1 MSYSVKRPR
10 CKQFFRVMRITTL
23 LLFVFIFCMH
33 AENSSSQNVNV
44 TIKRSN
50 TELENVL
57 NDIEKQTDYLFI
69 YNKFV
74 NVDRKVSVN
83 LKKASLEEVLAN
95 LFAGT
100 DVKYSVDGSYIL
112 LSAGGTTTTIS
123 LSAQQGKM
131 VSGVITDINGEPI
144 IGANVI
150 EKDSESVG
158 TVTDVDGKFTLA
170 LDKPAATLVVSYI
183 GYLTKE
189 VPVGSQSVLKI
200 ILSEDTQNLEEVVVI
215 GYGSVKKSDLTGAVG
230 SIQVDK
236 VQGISVKS
244 VDQMLQG
251 RTSGLYMVQNSGMPG
266 ASSTVRIRGGNSI
279 SGGNEPLY
287 IIDGMPVYPSADAS
301 QTALS
306 PLNSIPT
313 SDIES
318 IEVLKDASAAAIYGS
333 RGSNGVV
340 LVTTKKGTS
349 DKLSVSYDGYVG
361 VQNVSKKLDMM
372 NAYEYAEFVKD
383 ARNNAYLSKVPGAS
397 ASDPNSVRPKGYMQI
412 ATDLFPYL
420 EGVKGLTDTDWQ
432 DAIFRTAMT
441 TGHNISLS
449 GKSNSVNYF
458 VSGNY
463 MKKEGTII
471 GSDFEKFGGRLNLS
485 GQHKRLKFG
494 VNFAPSYSVSNS
506 VDASG
511 AGGIVQSALMMPPTF
526 PVYNADG
533 SYNFQGNG
541 YWRIGTDYEHN
552 EVMNPV
558 AMARLQSNVTDRMSI
573 TGKAYAELELMKGLS
588 YKLSLGGDYYGAHN
602 DKYRQSGL
610 PLKGKDYYDSPSN
623 PIGYS
628 SSSFFF
634 NWLVENQLTYTT
646 TINKKHN
653 ITAILV
659 QSAQKE
665 TKKTDNVTATD
676 YPNDYIQTVNGGT
689 VTKGGSDKTQWSI
702 ASYLARVQYNYEG
715 RYMLSAAI
723 RTDGSSRF
731 GKNNRWGYFPSA
743 SAAWR
748 ISDEK
753 FFKNIK
759 ELSFV
764 NDMKIRASYG
774 VTGNFEIGNY
784 DHLATMSTDNY
795 ILGTNGGLLH
805 YGYKPDNIK
814 RDDLS
819 WEKNQ
824 MINAGI
830 DLQMFDGYIGFSVD
844 YYNTNTSNMLL
855 YVPVPLL
862 TGYSTSLQNLGKV
875 NNRGWELALTSQHTF
890 TNGFGYSFNANY
902 AKNTNEVKELGPG
915 NAPIISSGS
924 VGHAYYITEV
934 GKPIGNY
941 YLLVQ
946 DGIFATEEDLK
957 KYPHFDN
964 TEVGDFRFVDVDG
977 DGKLDLDKDRT
988 ICGNYMPKFTYG
1000 FGGKLWY
1007 AGFDM
1012 DFNFQGVY
1020 GNKILNLN
1028 KRYLDNMEGNTNG
1041 TKIALDRWKSPENPG
1056 SGSVNKANRKQTGY
1070 NSRTS
1075 TWHLE
1080 SGSYLRLQNL
1090 SLGYTLPRALTQ
1102 KFKVEKMRVYVSGQN
1117 LFTITNYSGYNPEV
1131 NARPSKNLTPGEDY
1145 GTYPLARTYM
1155 FGLNLTL

>member
-1 MSYSVKRPR
+1 MNLKRISAS
-10 CKQFFRVMRITTL
+10 CFCL
-23 LLFVFIFCMH
+23 LL
-33 AENSSSQNVNV
+33 
-44 TIKRSN
+44 
-50 TELENVL
+50 
-57 NDIEKQTDYLFI
+57 
-69 YNKFV
+69 
-74 NVDRKVSVN
+74 
-83 LKKASLEEVLAN
+83 
-95 LFAGT
+95 AGQ
-100 DVKYSVDGSYIL
+100 L
-112 LSAGGTTTTIS
+112 S
-123 LSAQQGKM
+123 LSAQNVSFSSNKVTLKSAFEKIEKASNYKIAYNSSQLDANRSVTLTKKSDDVLGMMTQLLKGTNCTYEIEGNYIVIKPQQKKATGKKIKVRGVVKDETGEPVIGATVM
-131 VSGVITDINGEPI
+131 EKGSSNNGVITDLDGNYT
-144 IGANVI
+144 I
-150 EKDSESVG
+150 EISG
-158 TVTDVDGKFTLA
+158 DGLFT
-170 LDKPAATLVVSYI
+170 VSYI
-183 GYLTKE
+183 GCKDQEIAVNGRDVINVNLADDNK
-189 VPVGSQSVLKI
+189 V
-200 ILSEDTQNLEEVVVI
+200 LEEVVVV
-215 GYGSVKKSDLTGAVG
+215 GYGVQKKRDVSTAVSSVKAEALANNPASDFRQALAG
-230 SIQVDK
+230 K
-236 VQGISVKS
+236 
-244 VDQMLQG
+244 
-251 RTSGLYMVQNSGMPG
+251 MPG
-266 ASSTVRIRGGNSI
+266 VQVTVPSGDPEGSVSIRVRGVSTVNAGSN
-279 SGGNEPLY
+279 PLY
-287 IIDGMPVYPSADAS
+287 VVDGVPMERGFAN
-301 QTALS
+301 
-306 PLNSIPT
+306 LNT
-313 SDIES
+313 NDIES

-333 RGSNGVV
+333 RGSNGVI

-349 DKLSVSYDGYVG
+349 DKLAVSYDGYVG
-361 VQNVSKKLDMM
+361 IQNVSKKLDMM
-372 NAYEYAEFVKD
+372 NAYQFAEFVKD
-383 ARNNAYLSKVPGAS
+383 AHDNAYLSEVPGAS
-397 ASDPNSVRPKGYMQI
+397 ASDPNSVRPKGYHQVP
-412 ATDLFPYL
+412 TDLFPYL
-420 EGVKGLTDTDWQ
+420 DGVKGLTDTDWQ

-441 TGHNISLS
+441 TGHNVSLS

-471 GSDFEKFGGRLNLS
+471 GSDFEKFGARINLS

-494 VNFAPSYSVSNS
+494 VNFAPSYSVSNT

-541 YWRIGTDYEHN
+541 YWRIGTDYQHN

-573 TGKAYAELELMKGLS
+573 TGKAFAELELMKGLS
-588 YKLSLGGDYYGAHN
+588 YKFSLGGDYYGAHN
-602 DKYRQSGL
+602 DKYRQSAL
-610 PLKGKDYYDSPSN
+610 PLKGKDYYNSPSN
-623 PIGYS
+623 PEGYS

-653 ITAILV
+653 LTAILV

-676 YPNDYIQTVNGGT
+676 YPNDYIHTVNGGT

-748 ISDEK
+748 ISDEN
-753 FFKNIK
+753 FFKKIK

-784 DHLATMSTDNY
+784 DHLATMSIDNY
-795 ILGTNGGLLH
+795 ILGNGLA

-824 MINAGI
+824 MVNAGI
-830 DLQMFDGYIGFSVD
+830 DLQMLDGFIGLSVD

-875 NNRGWELALTSQHTF
+875 NNRGWEIALTSQHTF
-890 TNGFGYSFNANY
+890 ANGFGYSFNANY

-915 NAPIISSGS
+915 NASIISSGS
-924 VGHAYYITEV
+924 VAHAYYITEV

-946 DGIFATEEDLK
+946 DGIFETEEDLK
-957 KYPHFDN
+957 KYPHFEN
-964 TEVGDFRFVDVDG
+964 TKVGDFRFVDVDG

-988 ICGNYMPKFTYG
+988 VCGNYMPKFTYG
-1000 FGGKLWY
+1000 FGGKIWY
-1007 AGFDM
+1007 GGFDM
-1012 DFNFQGVY
+1012 DFSFQGVY

-1028 KRYLDNMEGNTNG
+1028 KRYIDNMEGNVNG
-1041 TKIALDRWKSPENPG
+1041 TTIALDRWKNTENPG
-1056 SGSVNKANRKQTGY
+1056 SGAVNKANRKQTGY
-1070 NSRTS
+1070 NGRTP

-1090 SLGYTLPRALTQ
+1090 AFGYTLPRELTQ

-1155 FGLNLTL
+1155 FGLNITL

>member
-1 MSYSVKRPR
+1 MNLKRISAS
-10 CKQFFRVMRITTL
+10 CFCL
-23 LLFVFIFCMH
+23 LLASQMCVSAQTVSFSSNKVKLKSAFEKIEQ
-33 AENSSSQNVNV
+33 ATQYKVAYNSSQFDANR
-44 TIKRSN
+44 TATLTKRSDDVFGMMTQLLKN
-50 TELENVL
+50 TQCTYELQGNYIVIKSQQKSKSQVSGKKIKVHGIVKDETGEPVIGATVKEKGNPGNGVAT
-57 NDIEKQTDYLFI
+57 DIDGNYTIEI
-69 YNKFV
+69 P
-74 NVDRKVSVN
+74 
-83 LKKASLEEVLAN
+83 
-95 LFAGT
+95 
-100 DVKYSVDGSYIL
+100 VDG
-112 LSAGGTTTTIS
+112 
-123 LSAQQGKM
+123 M
-131 VSGVITDINGEPI
+131 
-144 IGANVI
+144 
-150 EKDSESVG
+150 
-158 TVTDVDGKFTLA
+158 LA
-170 LDKPAATLVVSYI
+170 VSYI
-183 GYLTKE
+183 GCKDQDVKVNGRELINVNLADDNK
-189 VPVGSQSVLKI
+189 VL
-200 ILSEDTQNLEEVVVI
+200 DEVVVV
-215 GYGSVKKSDLTGAVG
+215 GYGVQKKRDVSTAVSSVKAEALANNPSTDFRQALAGKMPGVQVTVPSGDPEG
-230 SIQVDK
+230 SVSIRVR
-236 VQGISVKS
+236 GIS
-244 VDQMLQG
+244 
-251 RTSGLYMVQNSGMPG
+251 
-266 ASSTVRIRGGNSI
+266 TVNAGSD
-279 SGGNEPLY
+279 PLY
-287 IIDGMPVYPSADAS
+287 VVDGVPMERGFAN
-301 QTALS
+301 
-306 PLNSIPT
+306 LNT
-313 SDIES
+313 NDIES
-318 IEVLKDASAAAIYGS
+318 VEVLKDASAAAIYGS

-361 VQNVSKKLDMM
+361 VQSVSKKLDMM
-372 NAYEYAEFVKD
+372 NAYEYAEFVRD
-383 ARNNAYLSKVPGAS
+383 GHNNAYLSEVPGAS
-397 ASDPNSVRPKGYMQI
+397 ASDPNSVRPKGYQQI
-412 ATDLFPYL
+412 PTDLYPYL
-420 EGVKGLTDTDWQ
+420 EGVQGLTDTDWQ
-432 DAIFRTAMT
+432 DAIFRNAIT
-441 TGHNISLS
+441 TGHNISVS
-449 GKSNSVNYF
+449 GKTNSINYF

-463 MKKEGTII
+463 MKKEGIII
-471 GSDFEKFGGRLNLS
+471 GSDFEKYGGRLNLS

-494 VNFAPSYSVSNS
+494 VNFAPSYSTSNS

-511 AGGIVQSALMMPPTF
+511 AGGIVQSALMMPPIF

-541 YWRIGTDYEHN
+541 YWRIGTDYQHN
-552 EVMNPV
+552 EILNPV

-573 TGKAYAELELMKGLS
+573 TGKVYAELELYKGLS

-602 DKYRQSGL
+602 DKYRQSSL
-610 PLKGKDYYDSPSN
+610 PLKGKDYYDAASN
-623 PIGYS
+623 PEGYS
-628 SSSFFF
+628 SSSFYF
-634 NWLVENQLTYTT
+634 NWLIENQLTYTT

-723 RTDGSSRF
+723 RADGSSRF

-743 SAAWR
+743 SVAWR

-753 FFKNIK
+753 FFKNVK
-759 ELSFV
+759 ALSFI

-784 DHLATMSTDNY
+784 EHLATMSTDNY
-795 ILGTNGGLLH
+795 ILGTNGGSLV

-824 MINAGI
+824 MVNAGI
-830 DLQMFDGYIGFSVD
+830 DVQMFDGYLGFSVD

-855 YVPVPLL
+855 YVPVPLV
-862 TGYSTSLQNLGKV
+862 TGYSTSLQNIGKV
-875 NNRGWELALTSQHTF
+875 NNRGWEIALTSQHTF
-890 TNGFGYSFNANY
+890 ANGFGYSFNANY

-915 NAPIISSGS
+915 NASIISSGS
-924 VGHAYYITEV
+924 VSHAYYITEV
-934 GKPIGNY
+934 GKPIGSY

-946 DGIFATEEDLK
+946 DGIFETEEDLK
-957 KYPHFDN
+957 KYPHFEN
-964 TEVGDFRFVDVDG
+964 TKVGDFRFVDVDG

-988 ICGNYMPKFTYG
+988 VCGNYMPKFTYG

-1028 KRYLDNMEGNTNG
+1028 KRYIDNMEGNVNG
-1041 TKIALDRWKSPENPG
+1041 TKVALDRWRSETDPG
-1056 SGSVNKANRKQTGY
+1056 NGTVNKANRKQTGY
-1070 NSRTS
+1070 NGRTS

-1090 SLGYTLPRALTQ
+1090 SLGYTLPRTFTQ
-1102 KFKVEKMRVYVSGQN
+1102 KFKVEKLRVYVSGQN

-1131 NARPSKNLTPGEDY
+1131 NARPSANLTPGEDY

-1155 FGLNLTL
+1155 FGLNLTI

>member
-1 MSYSVKRPR
+1 MLN
-10 CKQFFRVMRITTL
+10 QL
-23 LLFVFIFCMH
+23 LKGTNC
-33 AENSSSQNVNV
+33 
-44 TIKRSN
+44 TY
-50 TELENVL
+50 ELEGNYIIIKSQHKGKAQSHGTKIKVKGVVK
-57 NDIEKQTDYLFI
+57 DETGEPVIGATVMEKG
-69 YNKFV
+69 
-74 NVDRKVSVN
+74 S
-83 LKKASLEEVLAN
+83 AN
-95 LFAGT
+95 N
-100 DVKYSVDGSYIL
+100 
-112 LSAGGTTTTIS
+112 
-123 LSAQQGKM
+123 
-131 VSGVITDINGEPI
+131 GVITDIDGNYT
-144 IGANVI
+144 I
-150 EKDSESVG
+150 EIAS
-158 TVTDVDGKFTLA
+158 DGLLA
-170 LDKPAATLVVSYI
+170 VSYI
-183 GYLTKE
+183 GCKDQEIKVNGRE
-189 VPVGSQSVLKI
+189 VINVNLADDNKVL
-200 ILSEDTQNLEEVVVI
+200 DEVVVV
-215 GYGSVKKSDLTGAVG
+215 GYGVQKKRDVSTAVSSVKAEALANNPASDFRQALAG
-230 SIQVDK
+230 K
-236 VQGISVKS
+236 
-244 VDQMLQG
+244 
-251 RTSGLYMVQNSGMPG
+251 MPG
-266 ASSTVRIRGGNSI
+266 VQVTVPSGDPEGSVSIRVRGVSTVNAGSD
-279 SGGNEPLY
+279 PLY
-287 IIDGMPVYPSADAS
+287 VVDGVPMERGFAN
-301 QTALS
+301 
-306 PLNSIPT
+306 LNT
-313 SDIES
+313 NDIES

-383 ARNNAYLSKVPGAS
+383 AHDNAYLDKNPNGS
-397 ASDPNSVRPKGYMQI
+397 ASDPNSSRKEGYMKI
-412 ATDLFPYL
+412 PDMLVPYL
-420 EGVKGLTDTDWQ
+420 EGKTGLTDTDWQ
-432 DAIFRTAMT
+432 DAIFRSAMT

-449 GKSNSVNYF
+449 GKSNSINYF

-463 MKKEGTII
+463 MKKNGIII
-471 GSDFEKFGGRLNLS
+471 GSDFEKYGGRLNLS

-506 VDASG
+506 VNASG
-511 AGGIVQSALMMPPTF
+511 ANGIVQSALMMPPIF
-526 PVYNADG
+526 PVYNPDG
-533 SYNFQGNG
+533 SYNYQGNG
-541 YWRIGTDYEHN
+541 FLRIGTDYQIN
-552 EVMNPV
+552 EVLNPV

-573 TGKAYAELELMKGLS
+573 TGKAFAELELMKGLS
-588 YKLSLGGDYYGAHN
+588 YKFSMGGDYYGAHN
-602 DKYRQSGL
+602 DQYRQSAL
-610 PLKGKDYYDSPSN
+610 PLKGKNYYDTPSN
-623 PIGYS
+623 PKGYS
-628 SSSFFF
+628 SSSFYF
-634 NWLVENQLTYTT
+634 NWLIENQLTYTT

-653 ITAILV
+653 ISAVLV

-665 TKKTDNVTATD
+665 TMKSNNVTATD
-676 YPNDYIQTVNGGT
+676 YPNDYIHTINGGT
-689 VTKGGSDKTQWSI
+689 VTEGGSDKTQWSI

-748 ISDEK
+748 ISDEQ
-753 FFKNIK
+753 FFKNVK
-759 ELSFV
+759 ELSFI

-774 VTGNFEIGNY
+774 VTGNFQIGDY
-784 DHLATMSTDNY
+784 DHLATMSIDNY
-795 ILGTNGGLLH
+795 ILGNDLA

-830 DLQMFDGYIGFSVD
+830 DIQMFDGYLGVSID

-875 NNRGWELALTSQHTF
+875 NNRGWEIGLTSQHTF
-890 TNGFGYSFNANY
+890 ANGLGYSFNVNY

-934 GKPIGNY
+934 GKPIGSY
-941 YLLVQ
+941 YLLKY
-946 DGIFATEEDLK
+946 DGVFKNQQELDS
-957 KYPHFDN
+957 YPHLAN
-964 TEVGDFRFVDVDG
+964 AKVGDFRFVDVDG
-977 DGKLDLDKDRT
+977 SGDIDLDKDRT
-988 ICGNYMPKFTYG
+988 VCGNYMPKFTYG

-1028 KRYLDNMEGNTNG
+1028 RRYIDNMEGNVNG
-1041 TKIALDRWKSPENPG
+1041 TKVALDRWKSPENPG
-1056 SGSVNKANRKQTGY
+1056 SGWVNRANRKQTGS
-1070 NSRTS
+1070 NGRTS

-1080 SGSYLRLQNL
+1080 GGSYLRLQNL
-1090 SLGYTLPRALTQ
+1090 SLGYTLPRNFTQ
-1102 KFKVEKMRVYVSGQN
+1102 KFKVEKLRVYVSGQN
-1117 LFTITNYSGYNPEV
+1117 LFTITDYSGYNPEV

>member
-1 MSYSVKRPR
+1 MIDFFLAKHHISRTNGCRKKSKVRGVVKDETGEPVIGAT
-10 CKQFFRVMRITTL
+10 VM
-23 LLFVFIFCMH
+23 
-33 AENSSSQNVNV
+33 
-44 TIKRSN
+44 
-50 TELENVL
+50 
-57 NDIEKQTDYLFI
+57 EK
-69 YNKFV
+69 
-74 NVDRKVSVN
+74 
-83 LKKASLEEVLAN
+83 
-95 LFAGT
+95 
-100 DVKYSVDGSYIL
+100 
-112 LSAGGTTTTIS
+112 GTTTN
-123 LSAQQGKM
+123 
-131 VSGVITDINGEPI
+131 GV
-144 IGANVI
+144 
-150 EKDSESVG
+150 
-158 TVTDVDGKFTLA
+158 VTDFDGNYTIEIPADGMLA
-170 LDKPAATLVVSYI
+170 VSYI
-183 GYLTKE
+183 GCKDQDIKVNGRE
-189 VPVGSQSVLKI
+189 VINVNLADDNKV
-200 ILSEDTQNLEEVVVI
+200 LEEVVVV
-215 GYGSVKKSDLTGAVG
+215 GYGVQKKRDVSTAVSSVKAEALANNPSTDFRQALAGK
-230 SIQVDK
+230 
-236 VQGISVKS
+236 
-244 VDQMLQG
+244 
-251 RTSGLYMVQNSGMPG
+251 MPG
-266 ASSTVRIRGGNSI
+266 VQVTVPSGDPEGSVSIRVRGVSTVNAGSD
-279 SGGNEPLY
+279 PLY
-287 IIDGMPVYPSADAS
+287 VVDGVPMERGFAN
-301 QTALS
+301 
-306 PLNSIPT
+306 LNT
-313 SDIES
+313 NDIES
-318 IEVLKDASAAAIYGS
+318 VEVLKDASAAAIYGS

-383 ARNNAYLSKVPGAS
+383 AHDNAYLDKNPNGS
-397 ASDPNSVRPKGYMQI
+397 ANDPNSSRKEGYMKI
-412 ATDLFPYL
+412 PDMLVPYL
-420 EGVKGLTDTDWQ
+420 EGKTGLTDTDWQ
-432 DAIFRTAMT
+432 DAIFRSAMT

-449 GKSNSVNYF
+449 GKSNSINYF

-463 MKKEGTII
+463 MKKEGIII
-471 GSDFEKFGGRLNLS
+471 GSDFEKYGGRLNLS

-506 VDASG
+506 VNASG
-511 AGGIVQSALMMPPTF
+511 ANGIVQSALMMPPIF
-526 PVYNADG
+526 PVYNPDG
-533 SYNFQGNG
+533 SYNYQGNG
-541 YWRIGTDYEHN
+541 YLRIGTDYQIN
-552 EVMNPV
+552 EVLNPV

-573 TGKAYAELELMKGLS
+573 TGKAFAELELMKGLS

-602 DKYRQSGL
+602 DQYRQSAL
-610 PLKGKDYYDSPSN
+610 PLKGKNYYDTPSN
-623 PIGYS
+623 PKGYS

-646 TINKKHN
+646 TIDKKHN
-653 ITAILV
+653 ISAVLV

-665 TKKTDNVTATD
+665 TMKTDNVTATD
-676 YPNDYIQTVNGGT
+676 YPNDYIHTINGGT
-689 VTKGGSDKTQWSI
+689 VTEGESDKTQWSI

-723 RTDGSSRF
+723 RADGSSRF

-748 ISDEK
+748 ISDEQ
-753 FFKNIK
+753 FFKNVK
-759 ELSFV
+759 KLSFI

-774 VTGNFEIGNY
+774 VTGNFQIGNY
-784 DHLATMSTDNY
+784 DHLATMSIDNY
-795 ILGTNGGLLH
+795 ILGNGLA

-830 DLQMFDGYIGFSVD
+830 DLQMFDGYLGLSVD

-875 NNRGWELALTSQHTF
+875 NNRGWEIGLTSQHTF
-890 TNGFGYSFNANY
+890 ANGLGYSFNVNY

-934 GKPIGNY
+934 GKPIGSY
-941 YLLVQ
+941 YLLKY
-946 DGIFATEEDLK
+946 DGVFKNQQELDS
-957 KYPHFDN
+957 YPHLAN
-964 TEVGDFRFVDVDG
+964 AKVGDFRFVDVDG
-977 DGKLDLDKDRT
+977 SGDIDLDKDRT

-1007 AGFDM
+1007 GGFDM

-1028 KRYLDNMEGNTNG
+1028 RRYIDSMEGNVNG
-1041 TKIALDRWKSPENPG
+1041 TKVALDRWKSPENPG
-1056 SGSVNKANRKQTGY
+1056 SGWVNRANRKQTGS
-1070 NSRTS
+1070 NGRTS

-1080 SGSYLRLQNL
+1080 GGSYLRLQNL
-1090 SLGYTLPRALTQ
+1090 ALGYTLPRAFTQ

-1155 FGLNLTL
+1155 FGLNITL

>member
-1 MSYSVKRPR
+1 MAVFAQTVSFGSNKVTLKSAFE
-10 CKQFFRVMRITTL
+10 KIEQFSKYKV
-23 LLFVFIFCMH
+23 
-33 AENSSSQNVNV
+33 AYNSSQLDANRTV
-44 TIKRSN
+44 TLTKKSDDVFGMLN
-50 TELENVL
+50 QLLKGTNCTYELEGNYIVIKSQQKGKAQSHGKKIKVKGVVK
-57 NDIEKQTDYLFI
+57 DETGEPVIGATVMEKG
-69 YNKFV
+69 
-74 NVDRKVSVN
+74 S
-83 LKKASLEEVLAN
+83 AN
-95 LFAGT
+95 N
-100 DVKYSVDGSYIL
+100 
-112 LSAGGTTTTIS
+112 
-123 LSAQQGKM
+123 
-131 VSGVITDINGEPI
+131 GVITDIDGNYT
-144 IGANVI
+144 I
-150 EKDSESVG
+150 EIAS
-158 TVTDVDGKFTLA
+158 DGLLA
-170 LDKPAATLVVSYI
+170 VSYI
-183 GYLTKE
+183 GCKDQEIKVNGRE
-189 VPVGSQSVLKI
+189 VINVNLADDNKVL
-200 ILSEDTQNLEEVVVI
+200 DEVVVV
-215 GYGSVKKSDLTGAVG
+215 GYGVQKKRDVSTAVSSVKAEALANNPSTDFRQALAGK
-230 SIQVDK
+230 
-236 VQGISVKS
+236 
-244 VDQMLQG
+244 
-251 RTSGLYMVQNSGMPG
+251 MPG
-266 ASSTVRIRGGNSI
+266 VQVTVPSGDPEGSVSIRVRGVSTVNAGSD
-279 SGGNEPLY
+279 PLY
-287 IIDGMPVYPSADAS
+287 VVDGVPMERGFAN
-301 QTALS
+301 
-306 PLNSIPT
+306 LNT
-313 SDIES
+313 NDIES
-318 IEVLKDASAAAIYGS
+318 VEVLKDASAAAIYGS

-349 DKLSVSYDGYVG
+349 DKLSISYDGYVG
-361 VQNVSKKLDMM
+361 IQNVSKKLDMM

-383 ARNNAYLSKVPGAS
+383 ARDNAYLSKVPGGS
-397 ASDPNSVRPKGYMQI
+397 ASDPNSVRPKGNMQI
-412 ATDLFPYL
+412 AADFFPYL
-420 EGVKGLTDTDWQ
+420 QGVKGLTDTDWQ

-441 TGHNISLS
+441 TGHNVSLS
-449 GKSNSVNYF
+449 GKSNSINYF

-471 GSDFEKFGGRLNLS
+471 CSDFEKYGGRLNLS

-494 VNFAPSYSVSNS
+494 VNFAPSYSVSNT

-511 AGGIVQSALMMPPTF
+511 AGGIVQSALMMPPIF

-533 SYNFQGNG
+533 SYNYQGNG
-541 YWRIGTDYEHN
+541 YLRIGTDYEHN
-552 EVMNPV
+552 EVLNPV

-573 TGKAYAELELMKGLS
+573 TGKVYAELELMKGLS

-602 DKYRQSGL
+602 DKYRQSSL

-623 PIGYS
+623 PVGYS

-743 SAAWR
+743 SVAWR
-748 ISDEK
+748 ISDEQ
-753 FFKNIK
+753 FFKNVK
-759 ELSFV
+759 ELSFI

-795 ILGTNGGLLH
+795 ILGANGGLLQ

-862 TGYSTSLQNLGKV
+862 TGYSTSLQNIGKV

-890 TNGFGYSFNANY
+890 ANGFGYSFNANY

-915 NAPIISSGS
+915 NAPIISTGS
-924 VGHAYYITEV
+924 VGHAFYKTEV

-946 DGIFATEEDLK
+946 DGIFATAEDLK

-1041 TKIALDRWKSPENPG
+1041 TKIALDRWRSPENPG

-1102 KFKVEKMRVYVSGQN
+1102 KFKVEKLRVYVSGQN
-1117 LFTITNYSGYNPEV
+1117 LFTITDYSGYNPEV

>member
-1 MSYSVKRPR
+1 MAVFAQTVSFGSNKV
-10 CKQFFRVMRITTL
+10 TL
-23 LLFVFIFCMH
+23 KSAFEKIEQSSKYKV
-33 AENSSSQNVNV
+33 AYNSSHLDANRTV
-44 TIKRSN
+44 TLTKKSDDVFGMLN
-50 TELENVL
+50 QLLKGTNCTYELEGNYIVIKSQHKGKAQSHGKKIKVKGVVK
-57 NDIEKQTDYLFI
+57 DETGEPVIGATVMEKG
-69 YNKFV
+69 
-74 NVDRKVSVN
+74 S
-83 LKKASLEEVLAN
+83 AN
-95 LFAGT
+95 N
-100 DVKYSVDGSYIL
+100 
-112 LSAGGTTTTIS
+112 
-123 LSAQQGKM
+123 
-131 VSGVITDINGEPI
+131 GVITDIDGNYT
-144 IGANVI
+144 I
-150 EKDSESVG
+150 EIAS
-158 TVTDVDGKFTLA
+158 DGLLA
-170 LDKPAATLVVSYI
+170 VSYI
-183 GYLTKE
+183 GCKDQEIKVNGRE
-189 VPVGSQSVLKI
+189 VINVNLADDNKVL
-200 ILSEDTQNLEEVVVI
+200 DEVVVV
-215 GYGSVKKSDLTGAVG
+215 GYGVQKKRDVSTAVSSVKAEALANNPSTDFRQALAGK
-230 SIQVDK
+230 
-236 VQGISVKS
+236 
-244 VDQMLQG
+244 
-251 RTSGLYMVQNSGMPG
+251 MPG
-266 ASSTVRIRGGNSI
+266 VQVTVPSGDPEGSVSIRVRGVSTVNAGSD
-279 SGGNEPLY
+279 PLY
-287 IIDGMPVYPSADAS
+287 VVDGVPMERGFAN
-301 QTALS
+301 
-306 PLNSIPT
+306 LNT
-313 SDIES
+313 NDIES
-318 IEVLKDASAAAIYGS
+318 VEVLKDASAAAIYGS

-349 DKLSVSYDGYVG
+349 DKLSISYDGYVG
-361 VQNVSKKLDMM
+361 IQNVSKKLDMM

-383 ARNNAYLSKVPGAS
+383 ARDNAYLSKVPGGS
-397 ASDPNSVRPKGYMQI
+397 ASDPNSVRPKGNMQI
-412 ATDLFPYL
+412 AADFFPYL
-420 EGVKGLTDTDWQ
+420 QGVKGLTDTDWQ

-441 TGHNISLS
+441 TGHNVSLS
-449 GKSNSVNYF
+449 GKSNSINYF

-471 GSDFEKFGGRLNLS
+471 GSDFEKYGGRLNLS

-494 VNFAPSYSVSNS
+494 VNFAPSYSVSNT

-511 AGGIVQSALMMPPTF
+511 AGGIVQSALMMPPIF

-533 SYNFQGNG
+533 SYNYQGNG
-541 YWRIGTDYEHN
+541 YLRIGTDYEHN
-552 EVMNPV
+552 EVLNPV

-573 TGKAYAELELMKGLS
+573 TGKVYAELELMKGLS

-602 DKYRQSGL
+602 DKYRQSSL

-623 PIGYS
+623 PVGYS

-646 TINKKHN
+646 SINKKHN

-743 SAAWR
+743 SVAWR
-748 ISDEK
+748 ISDEQ
-753 FFKNIK
+753 FFKNVK
-759 ELSFV
+759 ELSFI

-795 ILGTNGGLLH
+795 ILGANGGLLQ

-862 TGYSTSLQNLGKV
+862 TGYSTSLQNIGKV

-890 TNGFGYSFNANY
+890 ANGFGYSFNANY

-915 NAPIISSGS
+915 NAPIISTGS
-924 VGHAYYITEV
+924 VGHAFYKTEV

-946 DGIFATEEDLK
+946 DGIFATADDLK

-1041 TKIALDRWKSPENPG
+1041 TKIALDRWRSPENPG

-1102 KFKVEKMRVYVSGQN
+1102 KFKVEKLRVYVSGQN
-1117 LFTITNYSGYNPEV
+1117 LFTITDYSGYNPEV

>member
-1 MSYSVKRPR
+1 MRIIVSSVKAEALANNPSTD
-10 CKQFFRVMRITTL
+10 FRQALAGKMPGVQVTVPSGDPEGSVSIRVRGVST
-23 LLFVFIFCMH
+23 
-33 AENSSSQNVNV
+33 VNAGSDPLYV
-44 TIKRSN
+44 VDGVPMERGFANLN
-50 TELENVL
+50 T
-57 NDIEKQTDYLFI
+57 NDIE
-69 YNKFV
+69 
-74 NVDRKVSVN
+74 SV
-83 LKKASLEEVLAN
+83 
-95 LFAGT
+95 
-100 DVKYSVDGSYIL
+100 
-112 LSAGGTTTTIS
+112 
-123 LSAQQGKM
+123 
-131 VSGVITDINGEPI
+131 
-144 IGANVI
+144 
-150 EKDSESVG
+150 
-158 TVTDVDGKFTLA
+158 
-170 LDKPAATLVVSYI
+170 
-183 GYLTKE
+183 
-189 VPVGSQSVLKI
+189 
-200 ILSEDTQNLEEVVVI
+200 
-215 GYGSVKKSDLTGAVG
+215 
-230 SIQVDK
+230 
-236 VQGISVKS
+236 
-244 VDQMLQG
+244 
-251 RTSGLYMVQNSGMPG
+251 
-266 ASSTVRIRGGNSI
+266 
-279 SGGNEPLY
+279 
-287 IIDGMPVYPSADAS
+287 
-301 QTALS
+301 
-306 PLNSIPT
+306 
-313 SDIES
+313 
-318 IEVLKDASAAAIYGS
+318 EVLKDASAAAIYGS

-383 ARNNAYLSKVPGAS
+383 AHDNAYLDKNPNGS
-397 ASDPNSVRPKGYMQI
+397 ANDPNSSRKEGYMKI
-412 ATDLFPYL
+412 PDMLVPYL
-420 EGVKGLTDTDWQ
+420 EGKTGLTDTDWQ
-432 DAIFRTAMT
+432 DAIFRSAMT

-449 GKSNSVNYF
+449 GKSNSINYF

-463 MKKEGTII
+463 MKKEGIII
-471 GSDFEKFGGRLNLS
+471 GSDFEKYGGRLNLS

-506 VDASG
+506 VNASG
-511 AGGIVQSALMMPPTF
+511 ANGIVQSALMMPPIF
-526 PVYNADG
+526 PVYNPDG
-533 SYNFQGNG
+533 SYNYQGNG
-541 YWRIGTDYEHN
+541 YLRIGTDYQIN
-552 EVMNPV
+552 EVLNPV

-573 TGKAYAELELMKGLS
+573 TGKAFAELELMKGLS

-602 DKYRQSGL
+602 DQYRQSAL
-610 PLKGKDYYDSPSN
+610 PLKGKNYYDTPSN
-623 PIGYS
+623 PKGYS

-646 TINKKHN
+646 TIDKKHN
-653 ITAILV
+653 ISAVLV

-665 TKKTDNVTATD
+665 TMKTDNVTATD
-676 YPNDYIQTVNGGT
+676 YPNDYIHTINGGT
-689 VTKGGSDKTQWSI
+689 VTEGESDKTQWSI

-723 RTDGSSRF
+723 RADGSSRF

-748 ISDEK
+748 ISDEQ
-753 FFKNIK
+753 FFKNVK
-759 ELSFV
+759 KLSFI

-774 VTGNFEIGNY
+774 VTGNFQIGNY
-784 DHLATMSTDNY
+784 DHLATMSIDNY
-795 ILGTNGGLLH
+795 ILGNGLA

-830 DLQMFDGYIGFSVD
+830 DLQMFDGYLGLSVD

-875 NNRGWELALTSQHTF
+875 NNRGWEIGLTSQHTF
-890 TNGFGYSFNANY
+890 ANGLGYSFNVNY

-934 GKPIGNY
+934 GKPIGSY
-941 YLLVQ
+941 YLLKY
-946 DGIFATEEDLK
+946 DGVFKNQQELDS
-957 KYPHFDN
+957 YPHLAN
-964 TEVGDFRFVDVDG
+964 AKVGDFRFVDVDG
-977 DGKLDLDKDRT
+977 SGDIDLDKDRT

-1007 AGFDM
+1007 GGFDM

-1028 KRYLDNMEGNTNG
+1028 RRYIDSMEGNVNG
-1041 TKIALDRWKSPENPG
+1041 TKVALDRWKSPENPG
-1056 SGSVNKANRKQTGY
+1056 SGWVNRANRKQTGS
-1070 NSRTS
+1070 NGRTS

-1080 SGSYLRLQNL
+1080 GGSYLRLQNL
-1090 SLGYTLPRALTQ
+1090 ALGYTLPRAFTQ

-1155 FGLNLTL
+1155 FGLNITL

>member
-1 MSYSVKRPR
+1 MAVFAQTVSFGSNKV
-10 CKQFFRVMRITTL
+10 TL
-23 LLFVFIFCMH
+23 KSAFEKIEQSSKYKV
-33 AENSSSQNVNV
+33 AYNSSQLIDANRTV
-44 TIKRSN
+44 TLTKKSDDVFGMLN
-50 TELENVL
+50 QLLKGTNCTYELEGNYIIIKSQHKGKAQSHGKKIKVKGVVK
-57 NDIEKQTDYLFI
+57 DETGEPVIGATVMEKG
-69 YNKFV
+69 
-74 NVDRKVSVN
+74 S
-83 LKKASLEEVLAN
+83 AN
-95 LFAGT
+95 N
-100 DVKYSVDGSYIL
+100 
-112 LSAGGTTTTIS
+112 
-123 LSAQQGKM
+123 
-131 VSGVITDINGEPI
+131 GVITDIDGNYT
-144 IGANVI
+144 I
-150 EKDSESVG
+150 EIAS
-158 TVTDVDGKFTLA
+158 DGLLA
-170 LDKPAATLVVSYI
+170 VSYI
-183 GYLTKE
+183 GCKDQEIKVNGRE
-189 VPVGSQSVLKI
+189 VINVNLADDNKVL
-200 ILSEDTQNLEEVVVI
+200 DEVVVV
-215 GYGSVKKSDLTGAVG
+215 GYGVQKKRDVSTAVSSVKAEALANNPSTDFRQALAGK
-230 SIQVDK
+230 
-236 VQGISVKS
+236 
-244 VDQMLQG
+244 
-251 RTSGLYMVQNSGMPG
+251 MPG
-266 ASSTVRIRGGNSI
+266 VQVTVPSGDPEGSVSIRVRGVSTVNAGSD
-279 SGGNEPLY
+279 PLY
-287 IIDGMPVYPSADAS
+287 VVDGVPMERGFAN
-301 QTALS
+301 
-306 PLNSIPT
+306 LNT
-313 SDIES
+313 NDIES
-318 IEVLKDASAAAIYGS
+318 VEVLKDASAAAIYGS

-349 DKLSVSYDGYVG
+349 DKLSISYDGYVG
-361 VQNVSKKLDMM
+361 IQNVSKKLDMM

-383 ARNNAYLSKVPGAS
+383 ARDNAYLSKVPGGS
-397 ASDPNSVRPKGYMQI
+397 ASDPNSVRPKGNMQI
-412 ATDLFPYL
+412 AADFFPYL
-420 EGVKGLTDTDWQ
+420 QGVKGLTDTDWQ

-441 TGHNISLS
+441 TGHNVSLS
-449 GKSNSVNYF
+449 GKSNSINYF

-471 GSDFEKFGGRLNLS
+471 GSDFEKYGGRLNLS

-494 VNFAPSYSVSNS
+494 VNFAPSYSVSNT

-511 AGGIVQSALMMPPTF
+511 AGGIVQSALMMPPIF

-533 SYNFQGNG
+533 SYNYQGNG
-541 YWRIGTDYEHN
+541 YLRIGTDYEHN
-552 EVMNPV
+552 EVLNPV

-573 TGKAYAELELMKGLS
+573 TGKVYAELELMKGLS

-602 DKYRQSGL
+602 DKYRQSSL

-623 PIGYS
+623 PVGYS

-743 SAAWR
+743 SVAWR
-748 ISDEK
+748 ISDEQ
-753 FFKNIK
+753 FFKNVK
-759 ELSFV
+759 ELSFI

-795 ILGTNGGLLH
+795 ILGANGGLLQ

-862 TGYSTSLQNLGKV
+862 TGYSTSLQNIGKV

-890 TNGFGYSFNANY
+890 ANGFGYSFNANY

-915 NAPIISSGS
+915 NAPIISTGS
-924 VGHAYYITEV
+924 VGHAFYKTEV

-946 DGIFATEEDLK
+946 DGIFATAEDLK

-1041 TKIALDRWKSPENPG
+1041 TKIALDRWRSPENPG

-1102 KFKVEKMRVYVSGQN
+1102 KFKVEKLRVYVSGQN
-1117 LFTITNYSGYNPEV
+1117 LFTITDYSGYNPEV

>member
-1 MSYSVKRPR
+1 MAVFAQTVSFGSNKV
-10 CKQFFRVMRITTL
+10 TL
-23 LLFVFIFCMH
+23 KSAFEKIEQSSKYKV
-33 AENSSSQNVNV
+33 AYNSSQLDANRTV
-44 TIKRSN
+44 TLTKKSDDVFGMLN
-50 TELENVL
+50 QLLKGTNCTYELEGNYIIIKSQHKGKAQSHGKKIKVKGVVK
-57 NDIEKQTDYLFI
+57 DETGEPVIGATVMEKG
-69 YNKFV
+69 
-74 NVDRKVSVN
+74 S
-83 LKKASLEEVLAN
+83 AN
-95 LFAGT
+95 N
-100 DVKYSVDGSYIL
+100 
-112 LSAGGTTTTIS
+112 
-123 LSAQQGKM
+123 
-131 VSGVITDINGEPI
+131 GVITDIDGNYT
-144 IGANVI
+144 I
-150 EKDSESVG
+150 EIAS
-158 TVTDVDGKFTLA
+158 DGLLA
-170 LDKPAATLVVSYI
+170 VSYI
-183 GYLTKE
+183 GCKDQEIKVNGRE
-189 VPVGSQSVLKI
+189 VINVNLADDNKVL
-200 ILSEDTQNLEEVVVI
+200 DEVVVV
-215 GYGSVKKSDLTGAVG
+215 GYGVQKKRDVSTAVSSVKAEALANNPASDFRQALAG
-230 SIQVDK
+230 K
-236 VQGISVKS
+236 
-244 VDQMLQG
+244 
-251 RTSGLYMVQNSGMPG
+251 MPG
-266 ASSTVRIRGGNSI
+266 VQVTVPSGDPEGSVSIRVRGVSTVNAGSD
-279 SGGNEPLY
+279 PLY
-287 IIDGMPVYPSADAS
+287 VVDGVPMERGFAN
-301 QTALS
+301 
-306 PLNSIPT
+306 LNT
-313 SDIES
+313 NDIES

-349 DKLSVSYDGYVG
+349 DKLSISYDGYVG
-361 VQNVSKKLDMM
+361 IQNVSKKLDMM

-383 ARNNAYLSKVPGAS
+383 ARDNAYLSKVPGGS
-397 ASDPNSVRPKGYMQI
+397 ASDPNSVRPKGNMQI
-412 ATDLFPYL
+412 AADFFPYL
-420 EGVKGLTDTDWQ
+420 QGVKGLTDTDWQ

-441 TGHNISLS
+441 TGHNVSLS
-449 GKSNSVNYF
+449 GKSNSINYF

-471 GSDFEKFGGRLNLS
+471 GSDFEKYGGRLNLS

-494 VNFAPSYSVSNS
+494 VNFAPSYSVSNT

-511 AGGIVQSALMMPPTF
+511 AGGIVQSALMMPPIF

-533 SYNFQGNG
+533 SYNYQGNG
-541 YWRIGTDYEHN
+541 YLRIGTDYEHN
-552 EVMNPV
+552 EVLNPV

-573 TGKAYAELELMKGLS
+573 TGKVYAELELMKGLS

-602 DKYRQSGL
+602 DKYRQSSL

-623 PIGYS
+623 PVGYS

-743 SAAWR
+743 SVAWR
-748 ISDEK
+748 ISDEQ
-753 FFKNIK
+753 FFKNVK
-759 ELSFV
+759 ELSFI

-795 ILGTNGGLLH
+795 ILGANGGLLQ

-862 TGYSTSLQNLGKV
+862 TGYSTSLQNIGKV

-890 TNGFGYSFNANY
+890 ANGFGYSFNANY

-915 NAPIISSGS
+915 NAPIISTGS
-924 VGHAYYITEV
+924 VGHAFYKTEV

-946 DGIFATEEDLK
+946 DGIFATAEDLK

-1041 TKIALDRWKSPENPG
+1041 TKIALDRWRSPENPG

-1102 KFKVEKMRVYVSGQN
+1102 KFKVEKLRVYVSGQN
-1117 LFTITNYSGYNPEV
+1117 LFTITDYSGYNPEV

>member
-1 MSYSVKRPR
+1 MNLKRISAS
-10 CKQFFRVMRITTL
+10 CFCL
-23 LLFVFIFCMH
+23 LLAGQMAVFAQTVSFGSNKVTLKSAFEKIEQSSKYKV
-33 AENSSSQNVNV
+33 AYNSSQLDANRTV
-44 TIKRSN
+44 TLTKKSDDVFGMLN
-50 TELENVL
+50 QLLKGTNCTYELEGNYIVIKSQHKGKAQSHGKKIKVKGVVK
-57 NDIEKQTDYLFI
+57 DETGEPVIGATVMEKG
-69 YNKFV
+69 
-74 NVDRKVSVN
+74 S
-83 LKKASLEEVLAN
+83 AN
-95 LFAGT
+95 N
-100 DVKYSVDGSYIL
+100 
-112 LSAGGTTTTIS
+112 
-123 LSAQQGKM
+123 
-131 VSGVITDINGEPI
+131 GVITDIDGNYT
-144 IGANVI
+144 I
-150 EKDSESVG
+150 EIAS
-158 TVTDVDGKFTLA
+158 DGLLA
-170 LDKPAATLVVSYI
+170 VSYI
-183 GYLTKE
+183 GCKDQEIKVNGRE
-189 VPVGSQSVLKI
+189 VINVNLADDNKVL
-200 ILSEDTQNLEEVVVI
+200 DEVVVV
-215 GYGSVKKSDLTGAVG
+215 GYGVQKKRDVSTAVSSVKAEALANNPSTDFRQALAGK
-230 SIQVDK
+230 
-236 VQGISVKS
+236 
-244 VDQMLQG
+244 
-251 RTSGLYMVQNSGMPG
+251 MPG
-266 ASSTVRIRGGNSI
+266 VQVTVPSGDPEGSVSIRVRGVSTVNAGSD
-279 SGGNEPLY
+279 PLY
-287 IIDGMPVYPSADAS
+287 VVDGVPMERGFAN
-301 QTALS
+301 
-306 PLNSIPT
+306 LNT
-313 SDIES
+313 NDIES
-318 IEVLKDASAAAIYGS
+318 VEVLKDASAAAIYGS

-349 DKLSVSYDGYVG
+349 DKLSISYDGYVG

-383 ARNNAYLSKVPGAS
+383 ARDNAYLSKVPGGS
-397 ASDPNSVRPKGYMQI
+397 ASDPNSVRPKGNMQI
-412 ATDLFPYL
+412 AADFFPYL
-420 EGVKGLTDTDWQ
+420 QGVKGLTDTDWQ

-441 TGHNISLS
+441 TGHNVSLS
-449 GKSNSVNYF
+449 GKSNSINYF

-471 GSDFEKFGGRLNLS
+471 GSDFEKYGGRLNLS

-494 VNFAPSYSVSNS
+494 VNFAPSYSVSNT

-511 AGGIVQSALMMPPTF
+511 AGGIVQSALMMPPIF

-533 SYNFQGNG
+533 SYNYQGNG
-541 YWRIGTDYEHN
+541 YLRIGTDYEHN
-552 EVMNPV
+552 EVLNPV

-573 TGKAYAELELMKGLS
+573 TGKVYAELELMKGLS

-602 DKYRQSGL
+602 DKYRQSSL

-623 PIGYS
+623 PVGYS

-748 ISDEK
+748 ISDEQ
-753 FFKNIK
+753 FFKNVK
-759 ELSFV
+759 ELSFI

-795 ILGTNGGLLH
+795 ILGANGGLLQ

-862 TGYSTSLQNLGKV
+862 TGYSTSLQNIGKV

-890 TNGFGYSFNANY
+890 ANGFGYSFNANY

-915 NAPIISSGS
+915 NAPIISTGS
-924 VGHAYYITEV
+924 VGHAFYKTEV

-946 DGIFATEEDLK
+946 DGIFATAEDLK

-1041 TKIALDRWKSPENPG
+1041 TKIALDRWRSPENPG

-1075 TWHLE
+1075 T
-1080 SGSYLRLQNL
+1080 
-1090 SLGYTLPRALTQ
+1090 
-1102 KFKVEKMRVYVSGQN
+1102 
-1117 LFTITNYSGYNPEV
+1117 
-1131 NARPSKNLTPGEDY
+1131 
-1145 GTYPLARTYM
+1145 
-1155 FGLNLTL
+1155 

>member
-1 MSYSVKRPR
+1 MAVFAQTVSFGSN
-10 CKQFFRVMRITTL
+10 RVTL
-23 LLFVFIFCMH
+23 KSAFEKIEQSSKYKV
-33 AENSSSQNVNV
+33 AYNSSQLDANRTV
-44 TIKRSN
+44 TLTKKSDDVFGMLN
-50 TELENVL
+50 QLLKGTNCTYELEGNYIVIKSQQKGKAQSHGKKIKVKGVVR
-57 NDIEKQTDYLFI
+57 DETGEPVIGATVMEKG
-69 YNKFV
+69 
-74 NVDRKVSVN
+74 S
-83 LKKASLEEVLAN
+83 AN
-95 LFAGT
+95 N
-100 DVKYSVDGSYIL
+100 
-112 LSAGGTTTTIS
+112 
-123 LSAQQGKM
+123 
-131 VSGVITDINGEPI
+131 GVITDIDGNYT
-144 IGANVI
+144 I
-150 EKDSESVG
+150 EIAS
-158 TVTDVDGKFTLA
+158 DGLLA
-170 LDKPAATLVVSYI
+170 VSYI
-183 GYLTKE
+183 GCKDQEIKVNGRE
-189 VPVGSQSVLKI
+189 VINVNLADDNKVL
-200 ILSEDTQNLEEVVVI
+200 DEVVVV
-215 GYGSVKKSDLTGAVG
+215 GYGVQKKRDVSTAVSSVKAEALANNPASDFRQALAG
-230 SIQVDK
+230 K
-236 VQGISVKS
+236 
-244 VDQMLQG
+244 
-251 RTSGLYMVQNSGMPG
+251 MPG
-266 ASSTVRIRGGNSI
+266 VQVTVPSGDPEGSVSIRVRGVSTVNAGSD
-279 SGGNEPLY
+279 PLY
-287 IIDGMPVYPSADAS
+287 VVDGVPMERGFAN
-301 QTALS
+301 
-306 PLNSIPT
+306 LNT
-313 SDIES
+313 NDIES

-349 DKLSVSYDGYVG
+349 DKLSISYDGYVG
-361 VQNVSKKLDMM
+361 IQNVSKKLDMM

-383 ARNNAYLSKVPGAS
+383 ARDNAYLSKVPGGS
-397 ASDPNSVRPKGYMQI
+397 ASDPNSVRPKGNMQI
-412 ATDLFPYL
+412 AADFFPYL
-420 EGVKGLTDTDWQ
+420 QGVKGLTDTDWQ

-441 TGHNISLS
+441 TGHNVSLS
-449 GKSNSVNYF
+449 GKSNSINYF

-471 GSDFEKFGGRLNLS
+471 CSDFEKYGGRLNLS

-494 VNFAPSYSVSNS
+494 VNFAPSYSVSNT

-511 AGGIVQSALMMPPTF
+511 AGGIVQSALMMPPIF

-533 SYNFQGNG
+533 SYNYQGNG
-541 YWRIGTDYEHN
+541 YLRIGTDYEHN
-552 EVMNPV
+552 EVLNPV

-573 TGKAYAELELMKGLS
+573 TGKVYAELELMKGLS

-602 DKYRQSGL
+602 DKYRQSSL

-623 PIGYS
+623 PVGYS

-743 SAAWR
+743 SVAWR
-748 ISDEK
+748 ISDEQ
-753 FFKNIK
+753 FFKNVK
-759 ELSFV
+759 ELSFI

-795 ILGTNGGLLH
+795 ILGANGGLLQ

-862 TGYSTSLQNLGKV
+862 TGYSTSLQNIGKV

-890 TNGFGYSFNANY
+890 ANGFGYSFNANY

-915 NAPIISSGS
+915 NAPIISTGS
-924 VGHAYYITEV
+924 VGHAFYKTEV

-946 DGIFATEEDLK
+946 DGIFATAEDLK

-1041 TKIALDRWKSPENPG
+1041 TKIALDRWRSPENPG

-1102 KFKVEKMRVYVSGQN
+1102 KFKVEKLRVYVSGQN
-1117 LFTITNYSGYNPEV
+1117 LFTITDYSGYNPEV

>member
-1 MSYSVKRPR
+1 M
-10 CKQFFRVMRITTL
+10 T
-23 LLFVFIFCMH
+23 
-33 AENSSSQNVNV
+33 
-44 TIKRSN
+44 
-50 TELENVL
+50 
-57 NDIEKQTDYLFI
+57 
-69 YNKFV
+69 
-74 NVDRKVSVN
+74 
-83 LKKASLEEVLAN
+83 
-95 LFAGT
+95 
-100 DVKYSVDGSYIL
+100 
-112 LSAGGTTTTIS
+112 
-123 LSAQQGKM
+123 LSAQNVSFGSNKVTLKSAFEKIEQASKYKIAYNSSQLDANRTVTLTKKSDDVFGMLSQLLKGTNCTYELDGNYIIVKPQAKGKSQAHGKKIK
-131 VSGVITDINGEPI
+131 VRGVVKDDMGEPV
-144 IGANVI
+144 IGATVM
-150 EKDSESVG
+150 EKGSTNNGV
-158 TVTDVDGKFTLA
+158 VTDMDGNYTIEIPSDGMLA
-170 LDKPAATLVVSYI
+170 VSYI
-183 GYLTKE
+183 GCKDQDIKVNGRE
-189 VPVGSQSVLKI
+189 VINVNLADDNKVL
-200 ILSEDTQNLEEVVVI
+200 DEVVVV
-215 GYGSVKKSDLTGAVG
+215 GYGVQKKRDVSTAVSSVKAEALANNPASDFRQALAG
-230 SIQVDK
+230 K
-236 VQGISVKS
+236 
-244 VDQMLQG
+244 
-251 RTSGLYMVQNSGMPG
+251 MP
-266 ASSTVRIRGGNSI
+266 
-279 SGGNEPLY
+279 
-287 IIDGMPVYPSADAS
+287 
-301 QTALS
+301 
-306 PLNSIPT
+306 
-313 SDIES
+313 
-318 IEVLKDASAAAIYGS
+318 
-333 RGSNGVV
+333 
-340 LVTTKKGTS
+340 
-349 DKLSVSYDGYVG
+349 DKLSISYDGYVG

-383 ARNNAYLSKVPGAS
+383 ARDNAYLSKVPGGS
-397 ASDPNSVRPKGYMQI
+397 ASDPNSVRPKGNMQI
-412 ATDLFPYL
+412 AADFFPYL
-420 EGVKGLTDTDWQ
+420 QGVKGLTDTDWQ

-441 TGHNISLS
+441 TGHNVSLS
-449 GKSNSVNYF
+449 GKSNSINYF

-471 GSDFEKFGGRLNLS
+471 GSDFEKYGGRLNLS

-494 VNFAPSYSVSNS
+494 VNFAPSYSVSNT

-511 AGGIVQSALMMPPTF
+511 AGGVVQSALMMPPIF

-533 SYNFQGNG
+533 SYNYQGNG
-541 YWRIGTDYEHN
+541 YLRIGTDYEHN
-552 EVMNPV
+552 EVLNPV

-573 TGKAYAELELMKGLS
+573 TGKVYAELELMKGLS

-602 DKYRQSGL
+602 DKYRQSSL

-623 PIGYS
+623 PVGYS

-743 SAAWR
+743 SVAWR
-748 ISDEK
+748 ISDEQ
-753 FFKNIK
+753 FFKNVK
-759 ELSFV
+759 ELSFI

-795 ILGTNGGLLH
+795 ILGANGGLLQ

-862 TGYSTSLQNLGKV
+862 TGYSTSLQNIGKV

-890 TNGFGYSFNANY
+890 ANGFGYSFNANY

-915 NAPIISSGS
+915 NAPIISTGS
-924 VGHAYYITEV
+924 VGHAFYKTEV

-946 DGIFATEEDLK
+946 DGIFATAEDLK

-1041 TKIALDRWKSPENPG
+1041 TKIALDRWRSPENPG
-1056 SGSVNKANRKQTGY
+1056 SGFVNKANRKQTGY

-1102 KFKVEKMRVYVSGQN
+1102 KFKVEKLRVYVSGQN
-1117 LFTITNYSGYNPEV
+1117 LFTITDYSGYNPEV

>member
-1 MSYSVKRPR
+1 MAVFAQTVSFGSNKV
-10 CKQFFRVMRITTL
+10 TL
-23 LLFVFIFCMH
+23 KSAFEKIELSSKYKV
-33 AENSSSQNVNV
+33 AYNSSQLDANRTV
-44 TIKRSN
+44 TLTKKSDDVFGMLN
-50 TELENVL
+50 QLLKGTNCTYELEGNYIVIKSQHKGKAQSHGRKIKVKGVVK
-57 NDIEKQTDYLFI
+57 DETGEPVIGATVMEKG
-69 YNKFV
+69 
-74 NVDRKVSVN
+74 S
-83 LKKASLEEVLAN
+83 AN
-95 LFAGT
+95 N
-100 DVKYSVDGSYIL
+100 
-112 LSAGGTTTTIS
+112 
-123 LSAQQGKM
+123 
-131 VSGVITDINGEPI
+131 GVITDIDGNYT
-144 IGANVI
+144 I
-150 EKDSESVG
+150 EIAS
-158 TVTDVDGKFTLA
+158 DGLLA
-170 LDKPAATLVVSYI
+170 VSYI
-183 GYLTKE
+183 GCKDQEIKVNGRE
-189 VPVGSQSVLKI
+189 VINVNLADDNKVL
-200 ILSEDTQNLEEVVVI
+200 DEVVVV
-215 GYGSVKKSDLTGAVG
+215 GYGVQKKRDVSTAVSSVKAEALANNPASDFRQALAG
-230 SIQVDK
+230 K
-236 VQGISVKS
+236 
-244 VDQMLQG
+244 
-251 RTSGLYMVQNSGMPG
+251 MPG
-266 ASSTVRIRGGNSI
+266 VQVTVPSGDPEGSVSIRVRGVSTVNAGSD
-279 SGGNEPLY
+279 PLY
-287 IIDGMPVYPSADAS
+287 VVDGVPMERGFAN
-301 QTALS
+301 
-306 PLNSIPT
+306 LNT
-313 SDIES
+313 NDIES
-318 IEVLKDASAAAIYGS
+318 VEVLKDASAAAIYGS

-349 DKLSVSYDGYVG
+349 DKLSISYDGYVG
-361 VQNVSKKLDMM
+361 IQNVSKKLDMM

-383 ARNNAYLSKVPGAS
+383 ARDNAYLSKVPGGS
-397 ASDPNSVRPKGYMQI
+397 ASDPNSVRPKGNMQI
-412 ATDLFPYL
+412 AADFFPYL
-420 EGVKGLTDTDWQ
+420 QGVKGLTDTDWQ

-441 TGHNISLS
+441 TGHNVSLS
-449 GKSNSVNYF
+449 GKSNSINYF

-471 GSDFEKFGGRLNLS
+471 GSDFEKYGGRLNLS

-494 VNFAPSYSVSNS
+494 VNFAPSYSVSNT

-511 AGGIVQSALMMPPTF
+511 AGGIVQSALMMPPIF

-533 SYNFQGNG
+533 SYNYQGNG
-541 YWRIGTDYEHN
+541 YLRIGTDYEHN
-552 EVMNPV
+552 EVLNPV

-573 TGKAYAELELMKGLS
+573 TGKVYAELELMKGLS

-602 DKYRQSGL
+602 DKYRQSSL

-623 PIGYS
+623 PVGYS

-743 SAAWR
+743 SVAWR
-748 ISDEK
+748 ISDEQ
-753 FFKNIK
+753 FFKNVK
-759 ELSFV
+759 ELSFI

-795 ILGTNGGLLH
+795 ILGANGGLLQ

-862 TGYSTSLQNLGKV
+862 TGYSTSLQNIGKV

-890 TNGFGYSFNANY
+890 ANGFGYSFNANY

-915 NAPIISSGS
+915 NAPIISTGS
-924 VGHAYYITEV
+924 VGHAFYKTEV

-946 DGIFATEEDLK
+946 DGIFATAEDLK

-1041 TKIALDRWKSPENPG
+1041 TKIALDRWRSPENPG

-1102 KFKVEKMRVYVSGQN
+1102 KFKVEKLRVYVSGQN
-1117 LFTITNYSGYNPEV
+1117 LFTITDYSGYNPEV

>member
-1 MSYSVKRPR
+1 MAVFAQTVSFGSNKV
-10 CKQFFRVMRITTL
+10 TL
-23 LLFVFIFCMH
+23 KSAFEKIEQSSKYKV
-33 AENSSSQNVNV
+33 AYNSSQLDANRTV
-44 TIKRSN
+44 TLTKKSDDVFGMLN
-50 TELENVL
+50 QLLKGTNCTYELEGNYIVIKSL
-57 NDIEKQTDYLFI
+57 HKGKAQSHGKKIKVKGVVKDETGEPVIGATVMEKG
-69 YNKFV
+69 
-74 NVDRKVSVN
+74 S
-83 LKKASLEEVLAN
+83 AN
-95 LFAGT
+95 N
-100 DVKYSVDGSYIL
+100 
-112 LSAGGTTTTIS
+112 
-123 LSAQQGKM
+123 
-131 VSGVITDINGEPI
+131 GVITDLDGNYT
-144 IGANVI
+144 I
-150 EKDSESVG
+150 EIAS
-158 TVTDVDGKFTLA
+158 DGLLA
-170 LDKPAATLVVSYI
+170 VSYI
-183 GYLTKE
+183 GCKDQEIKVNGRE
-189 VPVGSQSVLKI
+189 VINVNLADDNKVL
-200 ILSEDTQNLEEVVVI
+200 DEVVVV
-215 GYGSVKKSDLTGAVG
+215 GYGVQKKRDVSTAVSSVKAEALANNPSTDFRQALAGK
-230 SIQVDK
+230 
-236 VQGISVKS
+236 
-244 VDQMLQG
+244 
-251 RTSGLYMVQNSGMPG
+251 MPG
-266 ASSTVRIRGGNSI
+266 VQVTVPSGDPEGSVSIRVRGVSTVNAGSD
-279 SGGNEPLY
+279 PLY
-287 IIDGMPVYPSADAS
+287 VVDGVPMERGFAN
-301 QTALS
+301 
-306 PLNSIPT
+306 LNT
-313 SDIES
+313 NDIES
-318 IEVLKDASAAAIYGS
+318 VEVLKDASAAAIYGS

-349 DKLSVSYDGYVG
+349 DKLSISYDGYVG

-383 ARNNAYLSKVPGAS
+383 ARDNAYLSKVPGGS
-397 ASDPNSVRPKGYMQI
+397 ASDPNSVRPKGNMQI
-412 ATDLFPYL
+412 AADFFPYL
-420 EGVKGLTDTDWQ
+420 QGVKGLTDTDWQ

-441 TGHNISLS
+441 TGHNVSLS
-449 GKSNSVNYF
+449 GKSNSINYF

-471 GSDFEKFGGRLNLS
+471 GSDFEKYGGRLNLS

-494 VNFAPSYSVSNS
+494 VNFAPSYSVSNT

-511 AGGIVQSALMMPPTF
+511 AGGIVQSALMMPPIF

-533 SYNFQGNG
+533 SYNYQGNG
-541 YWRIGTDYEHN
+541 YLRIGTDYEHN
-552 EVMNPV
+552 EVLNPV

-573 TGKAYAELELMKGLS
+573 TGKVYAELELMKGLS

-602 DKYRQSGL
+602 DKYRQSSL

-623 PIGYS
+623 PVGYS

-743 SAAWR
+743 SVAWR
-748 ISDEK
+748 ISDEQ
-753 FFKNIK
+753 FFKNVK
-759 ELSFV
+759 ELSFI

-795 ILGTNGGLLH
+795 ILGANGGLLQ

-862 TGYSTSLQNLGKV
+862 TGYSTSLQNIGKV

-890 TNGFGYSFNANY
+890 ANGFGYSFNANY

-915 NAPIISSGS
+915 NAPIISTGS
-924 VGHAYYITEV
+924 VGHAFYKTEV

-946 DGIFATEEDLK
+946 DGIFATAEDLK

-1041 TKIALDRWKSPENPG
+1041 TKIALDRWRSPENPG

-1075 TWHLE
+1075 TWHFE

-1102 KFKVEKMRVYVSGQN
+1102 KFKVEKLRVYVSGQN
-1117 LFTITNYSGYNPEV
+1117 LFTITDYSGYNPEV

>member
-1 MSYSVKRPR
+1 M
-10 CKQFFRVMRITTL
+10 
-23 LLFVFIFCMH
+23 
-33 AENSSSQNVNV
+33 
-44 TIKRSN
+44 
-50 TELENVL
+50 
-57 NDIEKQTDYLFI
+57 
-69 YNKFV
+69 
-74 NVDRKVSVN
+74 
-83 LKKASLEEVLAN
+83 
-95 LFAGT
+95 
-100 DVKYSVDGSYIL
+100 
-112 LSAGGTTTTIS
+112 
-123 LSAQQGKM
+123 
-131 VSGVITDINGEPI
+131 
-144 IGANVI
+144 
-150 EKDSESVG
+150 
-158 TVTDVDGKFTLA
+158 
-170 LDKPAATLVVSYI
+170 
-183 GYLTKE
+183 
-189 VPVGSQSVLKI
+189 
-200 ILSEDTQNLEEVVVI
+200 EEVVVV
-215 GYGSVKKSDLTGAVG
+215 GYGVQKKRDVSTAVSSVKAEALANNPSTDFRQALAGK
-230 SIQVDK
+230 
-236 VQGISVKS
+236 
-244 VDQMLQG
+244 
-251 RTSGLYMVQNSGMPG
+251 MPG
-266 ASSTVRIRGGNSI
+266 VQVTVPSGDPEGSVSIRVRGVSTVNAGSD
-279 SGGNEPLY
+279 PLY
-287 IIDGMPVYPSADAS
+287 VVDGVPMERGFAN
-301 QTALS
+301 
-306 PLNSIPT
+306 LNT
-313 SDIES
+313 NDIES
-318 IEVLKDASAAAIYGS
+318 VEVLKDASAAAIYGS

-383 ARNNAYLSKVPGAS
+383 AHDNAYLDKNPNGS
-397 ASDPNSVRPKGYMQI
+397 ANDPNSSRKEGYMKI
-412 ATDLFPYL
+412 PDMLVPYL
-420 EGVKGLTDTDWQ
+420 EGKTGLTDTDWQ
-432 DAIFRTAMT
+432 DAIFRSAMT

-449 GKSNSVNYF
+449 GKSNSINYF

-463 MKKEGTII
+463 MKKEGIII
-471 GSDFEKFGGRLNLS
+471 GSDFEKYGGRLNLS

-506 VDASG
+506 VNASG
-511 AGGIVQSALMMPPTF
+511 ANGIVQSALMMPPIF
-526 PVYNADG
+526 PVYNPDG
-533 SYNFQGNG
+533 SYNYQGNG
-541 YWRIGTDYEHN
+541 YLRIGTDYQIN
-552 EVMNPV
+552 EVLNPV

-573 TGKAYAELELMKGLS
+573 TGKAFAELELMKGLS

-602 DKYRQSGL
+602 DQYRQSAL
-610 PLKGKDYYDSPSN
+610 PLKGKNYYDTPSN
-623 PIGYS
+623 PKGYS

-646 TINKKHN
+646 TIDKKHN
-653 ITAILV
+653 ISAVLV

-665 TKKTDNVTATD
+665 TMKTDNVTATD
-676 YPNDYIQTVNGGT
+676 YPNDYIHTINGGT
-689 VTKGGSDKTQWSI
+689 VTEGESDKTQWSI

-723 RTDGSSRF
+723 RADGSSRF

-748 ISDEK
+748 ISDEQ
-753 FFKNIK
+753 FFKNVK
-759 ELSFV
+759 KLSFI

-774 VTGNFEIGNY
+774 VTGNFQIGNY
-784 DHLATMSTDNY
+784 DHLATMSIDNY
-795 ILGTNGGLLH
+795 ILGNGLA

-830 DLQMFDGYIGFSVD
+830 DLQMFDGYLGLSVD

-875 NNRGWELALTSQHTF
+875 NNRGWEIGLTSQHTF
-890 TNGFGYSFNANY
+890 ANGLGYSFNVNY

-934 GKPIGNY
+934 GKPIGSY
-941 YLLVQ
+941 YLLKY
-946 DGIFATEEDLK
+946 DGVFKNQQELDS
-957 KYPHFDN
+957 YPHLAN
-964 TEVGDFRFVDVDG
+964 AKVGDFRFVDVDG
-977 DGKLDLDKDRT
+977 SGDIDLDKDRT
-988 ICGNYMPKFTYG
+988 VCGNYMPKFTYG

-1007 AGFDM
+1007 GGFDM

-1028 KRYLDNMEGNTNG
+1028 RRYIDSMEGNVNG

-1056 SGSVNKANRKQTGY
+1056 SGWVNRANRKQTGS
-1070 NSRTS
+1070 NGRTS

-1080 SGSYLRLQNL
+1080 GGSYLRLQNL
-1090 SLGYTLPRALTQ
+1090 ALGYTLPRAFTQ

-1117 LFTITNYSGYNPEV
+1117 LFTITDYSGYNPEV
-1131 NARPSKNLTPGEDY
+1131 NARPSQNLTPGEDY

-1155 FGLNLTL
+1155 FGLNITL